1 MQNRINAFRTET
13 NCRKGIQPV
22 LITIYSLLK
31 NEYSHIVNR
40 VVVMD
45 DLYTDIK
52 EEKKAHL

>member
-22 LITIYSLLK
+22 LITTYSLLK

-52 EEKKAHL
+52 EE